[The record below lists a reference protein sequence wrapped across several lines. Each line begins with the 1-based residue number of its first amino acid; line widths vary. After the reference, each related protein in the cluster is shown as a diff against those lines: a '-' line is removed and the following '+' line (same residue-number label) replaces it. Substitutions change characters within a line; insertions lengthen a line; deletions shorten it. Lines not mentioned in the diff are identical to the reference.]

1 MLHHHG
7 GAVATFK
14 RLDSTFCDVV
24 GLDKKEGGKKKRA
37 NELVVTNSIA
47 TPCTPRKSQG
57 KTEKEYPTSECGL
70 TLTLALSTY
79 FESSCTGAAFQ
90 RKPIVNGARNKVPC

>member
-7 GAVATFK
+7 GVVATFK

-24 GLDKKEGGKKKRA
+24 GVDKKEGEKKKA

-57 KTEKEYPTSECGL
+57 KNEKEYPTSECGL

-90 RKPIVNGARNKVPC
+90 WKPIVNEARNKVLC